1 MSLFRCSY
9 RWFKE
14 NIKRMNLA
22 RKTTELSKIGT
33 RLIGKIY
40 CQRKHIK
47 DNNLQGTDKKI

>member
-1 MSLFRCSY
+1 
-9 RWFKE
+9 
-14 NIKRMNLA
+14 MNLA
-22 RKTTELSKIGT
+22 RKTTELSKFGT